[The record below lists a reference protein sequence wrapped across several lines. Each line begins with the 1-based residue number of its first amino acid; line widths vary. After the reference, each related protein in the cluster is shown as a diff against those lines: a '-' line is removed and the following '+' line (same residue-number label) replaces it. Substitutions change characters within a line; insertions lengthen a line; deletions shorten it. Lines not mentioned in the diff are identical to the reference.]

1 MKQRAG
7 SGARAARREQ
17 WRKVIAAAEASG
29 QTISGFCRKYGIH
42 PSHYYYWRQRMKEDR
57 KVASASGSGQFVQ
70 VGTAGVAA
78 ESPAALEL
86 VVERGWRLRIGS
98 GVEDNALRKVL
109 SALAAQS

>member
-29 QTISGFCRKYGIH
+29 NTISGFCRKYGIH
-42 PSHYYYWRQRMKEDR
+42 PSHYYYWRRRLTEDR
-57 KVASASGSGQFVQ
+57 EVSSASGSGQFVL
-70 VGTAGVAA
+70 VGTVGDSA

-86 VVERGWRLRIGS
+86 VLERGWRLRIGP
-98 GVEDNALRKVL
+98 GVEDSALRKVL

>member
-7 SGARAARREQ
+7 SRAREARCEQ
-17 WRKVIAAAEASG
+17 WRKVIAAAEAGG

-42 PSHYYYWRQRMKEDR
+42 PSHYYYWRRRLKEDR
-57 KVASASGSGQFVQ
+57 EAVSASGSGEFVL
-70 VGTAGVAA
+70 VGTTRVAS
-78 ESPAALEL
+78 ESTAALEL
-86 VVERGWRLRIGS
+86 VVERGWRLRIGP